1 MNKRQRL
8 YVLET
13 KARPVE
19 YATTGRPVLNREQWI
34 ELHRGSKEITLDA
47 ARRYVAEQGK
57 E

>member
-8 YVLET
+8 DVLET
-13 KARPVE
+13 KAQPVE
-19 YATTGRPVLNREQWI
+19 YATTGRPVLNREQWL